1 MKRVF
6 LLVPLIIGAAI
17 TLSQCGREAASHNS
31 MEKIYEDEGVP
42 VRVKTVEPE
51 LFETKLSYHA
61 VLSGI
66 KESSVYAMVSDE
78 VEMIYVQVGD
88 YVEKNQVLMSFPPDT
103 PTAKYQQAKVAYE
116 NAKITYERIEQL
128 FQTGGISEQDR
139 DNAKAA
145 YDVAAADWDAV
156 RGMVKVQAPIEGYVT
171 RINVRESDNVSPED
185 MLVTISQIDR
195 MKTKVWASDSEIS
208 SILKGQRASAHW
220 NGVEIYGNVVQVD
233 MAMDGDKQAF
243 GVVLEFKNNE
253 RILKVGIIA
262 DINIITYSNR
272 DTLAIERKDILKV
285 GDRYFV
291 YVAENGKA
299 EQRDITMGRQHGL
312 AVEIVEG
319 LSMGDMLITEGQL
332 LLEQGSK
339 INVVQ

>member
-1 MKRVF
+1 
-6 LLVPLIIGAAI
+6 
-17 TLSQCGREAASHNS
+17 
-31 MEKIYEDEGVP
+31 
-42 VRVKTVEPE
+42 
-51 LFETKLSYHA
+51 
-61 VLSGI
+61 
-66 KESSVYAMVSDE
+66 
-78 VEMIYVQVGD
+78 
-88 YVEKNQVLMSFPPDT
+88 VEKNQMLLSFPPDT
-103 PTAKYQQAKVAYE
+103 PSAKYQQAMVAYE

-145 YDVAAADWDAV
+145 YDMAAADWDAE

-171 RINVRESDNVSPED
+171 RINVRESDNVSYGD
-185 MLVTISQIDR
+185 MLMTISQIDR
-195 MKTKVWASDSEIS
+195 MKTKVWASDREIG
-208 SILKGQRASAHW
+208 SIRKDQRSSAHW
-220 NGVEIYGNVVQVD
+220 NGVEIYGNVTQVD

-262 DINIITYSNR
+262 DINIITYSNP
-272 DTLAIERKDILKV
+272 DALAIERKDILKA

-319 LSMGDMLITEGQL
+319 LSMGDMLVTEGQL

>member
-1 MKRVF
+1 
-6 LLVPLIIGAAI
+6 
-17 TLSQCGREAASHNS
+17 

-66 KESSVYAMVSDE
+66 KESSVHAMVSDE
-78 VEMIYVQVGD
+78 VEMIYVRVGD

-103 PTAKYQQAKVAYE
+103 PSAKYQQAKVAYE

-145 YDVAAADWDAV
+145 YAVAAADWDAV

-185 MLVTISQIDR
+185 LLMTISQIDR
-195 MKTKVWASDSEIS
+195 MKTKVWTSDSEIG
-208 SILKGQRASAHW
+208 SIRKGQRASAYW
-220 NGVEIYGNVVQVD
+220 NGVEIYGNVAQVD
-233 MAMDGDKQAF
+233 MSMDSDKQAF
-243 GVVLEFKNNE
+243 GVVLEFINNK

-262 DINIITYSNR
+262 DINIITYSNP
-272 DTLAIERKDILKV
+272 DALVIERKDILKV

-299 EQRDITMGRQHGL
+299 EQREITRGRQHGL

-319 LSMGDMLITEGQL
+319 LSMDDMLITEGQL